1 MERIYIDSDMA
12 VFTRNGLA
20 SVDVELTDGRSFQNL
35 EPRRLF
41 PVSMQ
46 RKYITLLDEGG
57 NEQAVIRDVDALP
70 PKQRKMIEDCLEE
83 YYLIPKIQRILHCD
97 ERIDGITLHMETDR
111 GFAKIDIRIL
121 MQGLKMVGNNR
132 VLVRDM
138 NDNRYEI
145 PDVTRLDKHSR
156 QILARYM

>member
-1 MERIYIDSDMA
+1 MERIYIDGDMA
-12 VFTRNGLA
+12 VFTRKGIT
-20 SVDVELTDGRSFQNL
+20 SVDVELIDGRVFQNL

-57 NEQAVIRDVDALP
+57 NEQAVIRDMDTLP
-70 PKQRKMIEDCLEE
+70 PEQRRMIEECLEE
-83 YYLIPKIQRILHCD
+83 YYLIPRIQRIVHCD

-121 MQGLKMVGNNR
+121 MHGLQMRGNGR
-132 VLVRDM
+132 VLVRDV